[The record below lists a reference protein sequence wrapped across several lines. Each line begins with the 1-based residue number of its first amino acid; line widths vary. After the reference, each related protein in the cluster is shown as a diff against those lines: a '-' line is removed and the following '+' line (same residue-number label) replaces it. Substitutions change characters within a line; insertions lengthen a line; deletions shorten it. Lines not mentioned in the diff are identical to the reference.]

1 MILMHTKIYNTA
13 K

>member
-1 MILMHTKIYNTA
+1 MHTKIYNTA